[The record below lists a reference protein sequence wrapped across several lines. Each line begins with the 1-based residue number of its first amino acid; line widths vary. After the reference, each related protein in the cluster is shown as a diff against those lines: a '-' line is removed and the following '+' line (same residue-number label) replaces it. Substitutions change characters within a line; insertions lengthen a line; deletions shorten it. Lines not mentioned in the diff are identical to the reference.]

1 MKRWMA
7 AALCILL
14 AFSLTGCSLLDQ
26 AYGRV
31 SEILWQLQQTFSAA
45 AQPENQP
52 EPTPEPRWVELESY
66 DLVEQGFDPFIA
78 ATEEWLRQGLQ
89 DAENL
94 SWNIH
99 SLHLTLGTDGM
110 PLTLTADLYAYRDGQ
125 FRQGC
130 RMEWDAAAGRLH
142 QEVNNVGTL
151 MESDAESGAD
161 NTENPNLRPD
171 LVAERLRAL
180 PCDDLQ
186 TALGTPLA
194 VEFSAYSR
202 PEAGQTV
209 VDMANDPGG
218 FDLALYQAG
227 QYGKADGSPAWTIT
241 VRQTEDE
248 DRAGTRTA
256 RFCFDPVD
264 ESCWVGNPDLYAQT
278 DIQVT
283 NEGHLF
289 YTRDWGENWSALP
302 SRFEGQLAE
311 CIEICTAIT
320 RSSWYV
326 SPQPDGPVGFVLGG
340 NLPVVV
346 YSMDGG
352 ATWQE
357 QDLGSYPHKPD
368 RRALCGA
375 PDGSLYAAVGCD
387 WSMGAGGGTGLFRC
401 APGAQSFE
409 ALALPAELDEHYPI
423 CGVAAGGSGEVII
436 SAETS
441 SENNWPALYYTADE
455 GGSWQALELP
465 WEDVQA
471 DGVSFLYRVSWLR
484 QQEDGAWQLCL
495 TQEPTGVKG
504 YDWCAVFTAPQP
516 EGPWSFLSTGQDPAS
531 L

>member
-7 AALCILL
+7 LLLCLLL
-14 AFSLTGCSLLDQ
+14 AFSLTGCSWLQ
-26 AYGRV
+26 KAYGRV
-31 SEILWQLQQTFSAA
+31 SGAFWQLEQRFSDRTQS
-45 AQPENQP
+45 QPQ
-52 EPTPEPRWVELESY
+52 PTPEPRWVELQPY
-66 DLVEQGFDPFIA
+66 DLMEQGFAPFLEA
-78 ATEEWLRQGLQ
+78 VQEWLRQGLQ
-89 DAENL
+89 ETENL
-94 SWNIH
+94 CWNLH
-99 SLHLTLGTDGM
+99 SMSLTLGADGL
-110 PLTLTADLYAYRDGQ
+110 PISLQADLYAYREGQ
-125 FRQGC
+125 LLQGY
-130 RMEWDAAAGRLH
+130 RMEWDPVSGRLY
-142 QEVNNVGTL
+142 QAANDLGVTL
-151 MESDAESGAD
+151 ESAAVIGAD
-161 NTENPNLRPD
+161 TAENPNLRPE

-180 PCDDLQ
+180 PQSDLQ
-186 TALGTPLA
+186 MALGTPLQ

-227 QYGKADGSPAWTIT
+227 QYGKADGSPAWMIS
-241 VRQTEDE
+241 VHQAEDE

-256 RFCFDPVD
+256 RFCFAPAD
-264 ESCWVGNPDLYAQT
+264 ESCWMGNPDLYAQT

-289 YTRDWGENWSALP
+289 YTRDWGEHWNALP
-302 SRFEGQLAE
+302 SRFEGLLAQ
-311 CIEICTAIT
+311 CIETCTAVT

-340 NLPVVV
+340 ELPVAV

-357 QDLGSYPHKPD
+357 QNLGSYPHKPD
-368 RRALCGA
+368 RRVLCGA

-401 APGAQSFE
+401 APGAHSFE

-423 CGVAAGGSGEVII
+423 CGAAAGEDGALVI
-436 SAETS
+436 SVETS
-441 SENNWPALYYTADE
+441 SENNWPDLYFTADQ

-465 WEDVQA
+465 WADVQA

-484 QQEDGAWQLCL
+484 RQEDGTWQLGL

-504 YDWCAVFTAPQP
+504 RDWCAVFTAPAP
-516 EGPWSFLSTGQDPAS
+516 EGPWQYRAKQPDPAS
-531 L
+531 R

>member
-31 SEILWQLQQTFSAA
+31 SEVLWQLQQTFSAA

-52 EPTPEPRWVELESY
+52 EPRWVELESY
-66 DLVEQGFDPFIA
+66 DLVKQGFDPFIA

-110 PLTLTADLYAYRDGQ
+110 PLTLTADSYAYRDGQ

-186 TALGTPLA
+186 TARGTPLA
-194 VEFSAYSR
+194 MEFSAYSR

-227 QYGKADGSPAWTIT
+227 QYGKADGSPAWIIT

-248 DRAGTRTA
+248 DRAGTGA
-256 RFCFDPVD
+256 
-264 ESCWVGNPDLYAQT
+264 A
-278 DIQVT
+278 
-283 NEGHLF
+283 
-289 YTRDWGENWSALP
+289 
-302 SRFEGQLAE
+302 
-311 CIEICTAIT
+311 
-320 RSSWYV
+320 
-326 SPQPDGPVGFVLGG
+326 LGG
-340 NLPVVV
+340 
-346 YSMDGG
+346 
-352 ATWQE
+352 
-357 QDLGSYPHKPD
+357 
-368 RRALCGA
+368 C
-375 PDGSLYAAVGCD
+375 
-387 WSMGAGGGTGLFRC
+387 AGGWREFSVSGFL
-401 APGAQSFE
+401 AP
-409 ALALPAELDEHYPI
+409 
-423 CGVAAGGSGEVII
+423 AAGGWNLAALPDPGAHRRKGLRLVCGIHRAAAGRPLEFPVHRAGSGF
-436 SAETS
+436 SL
-441 SENNWPALYYTADE
+441 SES
-455 GGSWQALELP
+455 G
-465 WEDVQA
+465 
-471 DGVSFLYRVSWLR
+471 
-484 QQEDGAWQLCL
+484 
-495 TQEPTGVKG
+495 
-504 YDWCAVFTAPQP
+504 
-516 EGPWSFLSTGQDPAS
+516 
-531 L
+531 